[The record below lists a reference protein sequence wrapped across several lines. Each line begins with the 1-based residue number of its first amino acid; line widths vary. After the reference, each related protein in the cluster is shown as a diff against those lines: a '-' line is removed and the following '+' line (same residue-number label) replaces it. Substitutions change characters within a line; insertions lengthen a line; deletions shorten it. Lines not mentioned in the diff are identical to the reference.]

1 MMRVNFLLIFFG
13 ILLFGCSSKKS
24 VLYLQDVDDSIEFKI
39 DFEEYRLKTD
49 DFLKI
54 DIIAADPETVVALN
68 KINPNISFNNPENYK
83 YNGYQ
88 IDNEGYIIYPVVG
101 KIKLLDLTLNEA
113 RDLILQKIIKTNQLI
128 NPVVDIKLIS
138 SYFVILGEVQKPG
151 KYDYLQ
157 NELNILEAIG
167 MAGDLTIT
175 GERTNIKLI
184 RDVNNKTKVFNV
196 DLTKSNFINEYFQI
210 FSGDIIIVN
219 PNRSRIKNAGIIG
232 NSGTLLSLLSFI
244 LSSIIVIT
252 NS

>member
-1 MMRVNFLLIFFG
+1 MRVNFLLIFFG
-13 ILLFGCSSKKS
+13 ILLCGCSSKKS

-39 DFEEYRLKTD
+39 DFEEYKLKTD

-101 KIKLLDLTLNEA
+101 KIKLLDLTINEA

-138 SYFVILGEVQKPG
+138 SYFVILGEVKNPG

-184 RDVNNKTKVFNV
+184 RDANNKTKVFNV
-196 DLTKSNFINEYFQI
+196 DLTNSNFINDNFQI

-252 NS
+252 NT